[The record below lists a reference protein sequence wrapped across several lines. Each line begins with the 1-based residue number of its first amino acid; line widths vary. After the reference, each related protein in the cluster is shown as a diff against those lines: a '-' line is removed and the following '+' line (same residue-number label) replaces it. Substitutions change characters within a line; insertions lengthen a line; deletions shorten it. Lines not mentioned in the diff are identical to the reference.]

1 MEQASYPLQRKWTIW
16 EMWNLNTESTP
27 SSSKNLASIG
37 EFDNLHY
44 FWQHWNYIP
53 HANPA
58 MLFENPETKVKV
70 IIENLNQSIEAIGL
84 FESGIE
90 PLWEDP
96 VNKSGSD
103 FFFEID
109 SFEFN
114 KIKEVWDRIVFSL
127 IGETLVY
134 SEEIAGCRIVD
145 RKRVYRFEIWTK
157 FDGQSARNS
166 AKSLQVKESI
176 KKITGN
182 YEINIASHST
192 Y

>member
-1 MEQASYPLQRKWTIW
+1 MEQTSYPLQRKWTIW
-16 EMWNLNTESTP
+16 EMWNLNTDLTP
-27 SSSKNLASIG
+27 SCSKNLASVG

-70 IIENLNQSIEAIGL
+70 IIESLNQSIEAIGV
-84 FESGIE
+84 FENGVE
-90 PLWEDP
+90 PLREDP
-96 VNKSGSD
+96 INKAGSD

-114 KIKEVWDRIVFSL
+114 KIKEVWDRIVFSI
-127 IGETLVY
+127 IGETLIY
-134 SEEIAGCRIVD
+134 SEDISGCRVVD
-145 RKRVYRFEIWTK
+145 RKKVYRFEIWAK
-157 FDGQSARNS
+157 FDGQLSKHS
-166 AKSLQVKESI
+166 AKSLQIKESI
-176 KKITGN
+176 KKIIGN
-182 YEINIASHST
+182 IEINIASHSS